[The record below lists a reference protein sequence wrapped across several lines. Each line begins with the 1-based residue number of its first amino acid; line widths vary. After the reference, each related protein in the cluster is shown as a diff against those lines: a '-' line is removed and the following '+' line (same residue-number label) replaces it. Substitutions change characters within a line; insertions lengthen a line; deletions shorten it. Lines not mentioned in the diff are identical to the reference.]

1 MAVEGKRRPLAR
13 AFELALALRYLK
25 ASRKQAFISIITVI
39 SIGGIAV
46 GVAALIIVLAVMT
59 GFEQDLRQKILG
71 IRAHVL
77 VTRQP
82 FSDVQRIL
90 LSKEVM
96 EKISCVEGVT
106 GVSPF
111 VFGQVMIRSP
121 NRTQGIAV
129 RGVDPRLEAS
139 VSDLHKNMVEG
150 KLISLTRRD
159 FRPEDE
165 ENEGRY
171 DGIIVGQEMASNLGI
186 YVGDKVA
193 LISPFG
199 RDTPAGLVPK
209 LRWMVVAGIF
219 KSGMYEFDS
228 SLAYISL
235 VAAQDFFDMG
245 DEINGYEVRTD
256 DIFRARAI
264 TQEIAQVLGS
274 PYKATDWQDM
284 NKNLFAA
291 MKLEKIAMFIILA
304 LIVLVAAFNIA
315 STLIMMVMEKN
326 RDIGILKSMGA
337 SNGSVMAIFMI
348 EGTLIGVVGTA
359 IGAVAGSII
368 CHVADKYHLISLS
381 GDVYYLSYLPFRMTS
396 LDFTLIC
403 AGSILLSFISTIY
416 PSRQAARLD
425 PVEAIRYE

>member
-1 MAVEGKRRPLAR
+1 MVVKEKHRPLAR
-13 AFELALALRYLK
+13 VFELALALRYLK
-25 ASRKQAFISIITVI
+25 ARRKQAFISVITVI
-39 SIGGIAV
+39 SIAGIAV

-90 LSKEVM
+90 LSKDVM
-96 EKISCVEGVT
+96 EKISRVKGVT

-111 VFGQVMIRSP
+111 IFGQVMIRSP

-139 VSDLHKNMVEG
+139 VSDLQKNMVEG

-165 ENEGRY
+165 SKGRY

-256 DIFRARAI
+256 DIFMARPVTKKI
-264 TQEIAQVLGS
+264 VQVLGS

-337 SNGSVMAIFMI
+337 ANGSVMAIFMI

-368 CHVADKYHLISLS
+368 CFVADKYHLIKLS

-396 LDFTLIC
+396 LDFVLIC
-403 AGSILLSFISTIY
+403 VGSILLSFISTIY

>member
-1 MAVEGKRRPLAR
+1 LAR

>member
-1 MAVEGKRRPLAR
+1 MANGGKHRPLAR
-13 AFELALALRYLK
+13 VFELTLALRYLK
-25 ASRKQAFISIITVI
+25 ARRKQAFISVITVI
-39 SIGGIAV
+39 SVGGIAV

-71 IRAHVL
+71 IRAHIL

-82 FSDVQRIL
+82 FSDVQHIL

-96 EKISCVEGVT
+96 EKIRRVKGVT

-121 NRTQGIAV
+121 YRTQGIAV
-129 RGVDPRLEAS
+129 RGVDPKLEAS
-139 VSDLHKNMVEG
+139 VSDLQKNMVEG
-150 KLISLTRRD
+150 RLISLTRRD
-159 FRPEDE
+159 FKPEGE
-165 ENEGRY
+165 EEGRY

-199 RDTPAGLVPK
+199 RNLPTGPVPK
-209 LRWMVVAGIF
+209 LRSMVVAGIF

-235 VAAQDFFDMG
+235 AAAQDFFDMG
-245 DEINGYEVRTD
+245 DKINGYEVRTEN
-256 DIFRARAI
+256 IFKARAI
-264 TQEIAQVLGS
+264 AQKIAEVLGS

-337 SNGSVMAIFMI
+337 TNGSVMAVFMI

-359 IGAVAGSII
+359 IGAVAGSVISF
-368 CHVADKYHLISLS
+368 VADKYHLIKLS
-381 GDVYYLSYLPFRMTS
+381 GDVYYLTYLPFKMTP
-396 LDFTLIC
+396 LDFALIC
-403 AGSILLSFISTIY
+403 VGSILLSFISTIY

>member
-1 MAVEGKRRPLAR
+1 MAR